1 MAHCNTIFHHM
12 LKLIPRHHF
21 SKLEREHGTGRPSRT
36 FSRWHQLVHL
46 IFMQVTSRASLRD
59 GVAALKA
66 RFTNLYHL
74 GVRPVARSTFAD
86 ANNRRPA
93 SFFAALFALMYQ
105 RCLAHAPRHQFK
117 FKNKLYSL
125 DATVVSLCL
134 SLFPWASFRRTK
146 AGVKLHTLL
155 DHDGYLPAF
164 VAITPA
170 REHEVKKARA
180 LNLPKGSIVVEDLGY
195 TDYAWYGQLTAQ
207 KIFFVTRQRS
217 NARYRLLGSRPV
229 KASVGLVADETIQLT
244 GAKAKAACPKPLR
257 RIVYQDP
264 ETGKVYVFLTN
275 HFRLAAKTIAD
286 IYKERW
292 QIEIFFRWIK
302 QNLKIKAFIGNSENA
317 VMSQIYA
324 ALIVYLLLCYT
335 KFLCNLS
342 VTLQNFMR
350 ILQLNLFRTCSLQE
364 LFEPPGSVPD
374 NINLN
379 NQLCLTLA

>member
-12 LKLIPRHHF
+12 LKLISRHHF
-21 SKLEREHGTGRPSRT
+21 SRLEREHGTGRPSRT

-74 GVRPVARSTFAD
+74 GVKPVARSTFAD

-93 SFFAALFALMYQ
+93 GFFEALFALMYQ
-105 RCLAHAPRHQFK
+105 RCLAHAPRHKFK

-134 SLFPWASFRRTK
+134 SLFPWASFRRAK

-195 TDYAWYGQLTAQ
+195 TDYAWYGHLTAQ
-207 KIFFVTRQRS
+207 KIFFVTRQKR
-217 NARYRLLGSRPV
+217 NARYRVLETRPV
-229 KASVGLVADETIQLT
+229 KASLGLVSDETMLLT
-244 GAKAKAACPKPLR
+244 GAKAKACPKPLR
-257 RIVYQDP
+257 RIVYRDP
-264 ETGKVYVFLTN
+264 ATGKVYVFLTN

-286 IYKERW
+286 IYQERW

-317 VMSQIYA
+317 VLTQIYA

-350 ILQLNLFRTCSLQE
+350 ILQLNLFRTCSLRE
-364 LFEPPGSVPD
+364 LFEPPGPVPD
-374 NINLN
+374 NMHVN
-379 NQLCLTLA
+379 NQLRLALA

>member
-1 MAHCNTIFHHM
+1 M

-21 SKLEREHGTGRPSRT
+21 AKLEGEHGTGRQART

-46 IFMQVTSRASLRD
+46 LFMQLTSRASLRD

-74 GVRPVARSTFAD
+74 GVKPVARSTFAD

-93 SFFAALFALMYQ
+93 SFFEALFTLLYQ
-105 RCLAHAPRHQFK
+105 RCLARAPGHKFK

-125 DATVVSLCL
+125 DATLLSLCL

-146 AGVKLHTLL
+146 AGLKLHTFL
-155 DHDGYLPAF
+155 DHGGYLPAF

-180 LNLPKGSIVVEDLGY
+180 LTLPKGSIVVEDLGY
-195 TDYAWYGQLTAQ
+195 TDYAWYGQLTTQ
-207 KIFFVTRQRS
+207 KIFFVTRQKR
-217 NARYRLLGSRPV
+217 NARYRVLESR
-229 KASVGLVADETIQLT
+229 SVNAFLGLVSDETIRLT
-244 GAKAKAACPKPLR
+244 GSKARECPKPLR

-264 ETGKVYVFLTN
+264 QIGKVYVFLTN
-275 HFRLAAKTIAD
+275 HFRLAARTIAD

-317 VMSQIYA
+317 VMTQIYA
-324 ALIVYLLLCYT
+324 ALIVYVLLCYT
-335 KFLCNLS
+335 KSLCNLS

-350 ILQLNLFRTCSLQE
+350 ILQLNLFRTCSMQE
-364 LFEPPGSVPD
+364 LFEPPGPVPD
-374 NINLN
+374 NMNVN
-379 NQLCLTLA
+379 NQLSLALA

>member
-21 SKLEREHGTGRPSRT
+21 ARLEAEHGTGRKARSFT
-36 FSRWHQLVHL
+36 RWSQVVHL
-46 IFMQVTSRASLRD
+46 LAMQLTARVSLRD
-59 GVAALKA
+59 GVASLKA
-66 RFTNLYHL
+66 RLRSLYHL
-74 GVRPVARSTFAD
+74 GVKPVARSTFAD

-93 SFFAALFALMYQ
+93 SFFAALFAHMYQ
-105 RCLAHAPRHQFK
+105 RCLAHAPRHKFR

-134 SLFPWASFRRTK
+134 SLFPWAEFRRTK

-155 DHDGYLPAF
+155 NHDGYLPAF

-180 LNLPKGSIVVEDLGY
+180 LALPKGSIVVEDLGY
-195 TDYAWYGQLTAQ
+195 TDYAWYGQLTTQ
-207 KIFFVTRQRS
+207 KIFFVTRQKR
-217 NARYRLLGSRPV
+217 NARYRVLGQRAV
-229 KASVGLVADETIQLT
+229 NTTLGLVSDETIQLT
-244 GAKAKAACPKPLR
+244 GAKARGCPKPLR
-257 RIVYQDP
+257 RIVYQDLK
-264 ETGKVYVFLTN
+264 TSKVYVFLTN
-275 HFRLAAKTIAD
+275 HFRLAARTIAD

-302 QNLKIKAFIGNSENA
+302 QNLKIKAFMGNSENA
-317 VMSQIYA
+317 VMTQIYA

-342 VTLQNFMR
+342 VTLQTFMR
-350 ILQLNLFRTCSLQE
+350 ILQLNLFRTCSVQE
-364 LFEPPGSVPD
+364 LFEPPSPLPD
-374 NINLN
+374 NMNVD
-379 NQLCLTLA
+379 NQLPLAWA

>member
-1 MAHCNTIFHHM
+1 M

-21 SKLEREHGTGRPSRT
+21 SKLEREHGTGRPPRT

-66 RFTNLYHL
+66 RFSNLYHL

-93 SFFAALFALMYQ
+93 SFFEALFGLMYR
-105 RCLAHAPRHQFK
+105 RCQPLAPKHKFR
-117 FKNKLYSL
+117 FKNKLFSL

-146 AGVKLHTLL
+146 GGIKLHTLL

-164 VAITPA
+164 VAISPA
-170 REHEVKKARA
+170 REPDIKKARS

-195 TDYAWYGQLTAQ
+195 TDYDWYGQLTVQ
-207 KIFFVTRQRS
+207 KIFFVTRQKR
-217 NARYRLLGSRPV
+217 NARYRVLARRPV
-229 KASVGLVADETIQLT
+229 NVALGLVSDETIVLT
-244 GAKAKAACPKPLR
+244 GAKARACPKPLR

-264 ETGKVYVFLTN
+264 ATGKVYVFLTN
-275 HFRLAAKTIAD
+275 HLRLAAKTIAD

-324 ALIVYLLLCYT
+324 ALIVYLLLCFT

-364 LFEPPGSVPD
+364 LFEPPGPVP
-374 NINLN
+374 NNMNVN
-379 NQLCLTLA
+379 NQLTLAWA